1 MGCLRLRGPA
11 TAMDMGKVLRDQSW
25 LVQTLG
31 SWGWMNHTLRDWKGV
46 VCKNCKTFWIGSK
59 RAPNLRVHVAHAVFL
74 WLCGRRTGRFSAYV
88 EGELCQMKMM
98 LLCCLEEETI
108 DRWQFPVDC
117 QSDWHVAYRLKFG
130 EIHVTFIGQLLHLFA
145 GIDTLYILG
154 DVYADVHN
162 DNFNISSLNV
172 SVPQILKVVKI
183 LCTSKI

>member
-1 MGCLRLRGPA
+1 M
-11 TAMDMGKVLRDQSW
+11 W
-25 LVQTLG
+25 
-31 SWGWMNHTLRDWKGV
+31 HTD
-46 VCKNCKTFWIGSK
+46 
-59 RAPNLRVHVAHAVFL
+59 
-74 WLCGRRTGRFSAYV
+74 
-88 EGELCQMKMM
+88 
-98 LLCCLEEETI
+98 
-108 DRWQFPVDC
+108 
-117 QSDWHVAYRLKFG
+117 KFG